1 MPSTPCFP
9 HCNDPQAPPRR
20 TAARPV
26 RRLSYRRAPAPRALD
41 APGDDRDHAAQGVR
55 AALACQAALRDH
67 QDRFGL
73 PDGVNIATRFGLNT
87 GTMLVGNIGSRRR
100 FNYTVMGDAVNLAA
114 RLEGANKRY
123 GSWIL
128 VSEQTVQRSGTA
140 LCFRELDAVR
150 VVGRGQPVR
159 VYEPLGE
166 SDAVSREQTSRAA
179 RYAAALQQFRDREF
193 AAAEDAFNALADE
206 GDQAAQLAAARAA
219 KLRDADLPA
228 DWDGVTNLD
237 EK

>member
-1 MPSTPCFP
+1 M
-9 HCNDPQAPPRR
+9 
-20 TAARPV
+20 
-26 RRLSYRRAPAPRALD
+26 
-41 APGDDRDHAAQGVR
+41 DHFAG
-55 AALACQAALRDH
+55 
-67 QDRFGL
+67 GG
-73 PDGVNIATRFGLNT
+73 P
-87 GTMLVGNIGSRRR
+87 
-100 FNYTVMGDAVNLAA
+100 
-114 RLEGANKRY
+114 
-123 GSWIL
+123 
-128 VSEQTVQRSGTA
+128 SEQTVQRSGTA